1 MEISET
7 ICSVVELE
15 QVSKIYGGTA
25 VLDEV
30 SMTIQNGT
38 ATALIGRN
46 GSGKSTMMSI
56 MAGLVQPT
64 KGSVILK
71 NKGMTIGYAPEN
83 FPGLKFT
90 PEEYL
95 QSVGRLYRLAPAELN
110 TRITELL
117 ACFRL
122 ESFRSKAM
130 LSFSKGM
137 LQKVNLIQSMLAEP
151 SLLLL
156 DEPMSGLD
164 ASAQEALVQLV
175 LRAKQKGTVVLFS
188 VHEPQWI
195 EAMADKVLALQDGR
209 IVRTVN
215 RSDLQSS
222 SSSIITCTGL
232 PLKLLTEMKEWP
244 GFLSSEAP
252 EQYVESE
259 RLVISVDHTS
269 CDLVLKLILEAG
281 GSILSVERRGELA
294 GLELWMSP
302 QHTSVRRT

>member
-1 MEISET
+1 MET
-7 ICSVVELE
+7 VMELE
-15 QVSKIYGGTA
+15 RVSKIYSGTV

-30 SMTIQNGT
+30 SLAIQNGT
-38 ATALIGRN
+38 VTALIGRN
-46 GSGKSTMMSI
+46 GSGKSTILSI

-64 KGSVILK
+64 KGRVILK
-71 NKGMTIGYAPEN
+71 NKGATTGYAPES

-95 QSVGRLYRLAPAELN
+95 QSVGRLHRMASDEMN

-122 ESFRSKAM
+122 ETFRSQSM

-164 ASAQEALVQLV
+164 TSAQEALVQLV
-175 LRAKQKGTVVLFS
+175 LRAKQKGTAVLFS

-195 EAMADKVLALQDGR
+195 EAMADRVLALQDGR
-209 IVRTVN
+209 TVRTVN

-222 SSSIITCTGL
+222 SSAIITCTGL
-232 PLKLLTEMKEWP
+232 PLQLLTEMKKLP

-252 EQYVESE
+252 EQYVESG
-259 RLVISVDHTS
+259 RLVISVDHAY
-269 CDLVLKLILEAG
+269 CDIFLKLILEAG
-281 GSILSVERRGELA
+281 GSVLSVERRGGLA
-294 GLELWMSP
+294 GLEQWMNP
-302 QHTSVRRT
+302 QHTPGRRI